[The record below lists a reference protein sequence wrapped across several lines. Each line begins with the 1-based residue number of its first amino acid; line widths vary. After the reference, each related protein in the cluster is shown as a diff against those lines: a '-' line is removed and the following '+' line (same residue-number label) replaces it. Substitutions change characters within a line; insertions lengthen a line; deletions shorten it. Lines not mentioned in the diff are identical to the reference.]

1 MGCSQIEGKRQI
13 QNASK
18 PERTRGPNSSS
29 QKGEEPRQNTLTG
42 QATVQIEVK
51 EPEMIKIS
59 IPVNQNKK
67 WEKNFAKGSLIKD
80 IVEEYK
86 KENMNDFPVD
96 NDIVWKCNNNKIDVN
111 EKVDKFLPD
120 NDNNCDMNIEYEI
133 FGLPNFTS
141 DVIVNDDLIAK
152 PFASPFEIFVFNKKE
167 RLINTITFDEKTIV
181 NNQLNLYSGFSAF
194 CNGNDTLYISGG
206 QNKMEMPLGSF
217 WSINLITKEID
228 VLHEEMEPKKF
239 HSMIFIPNNYVF
251 IVGGNTN
258 ASLYYNTV
266 TKTFENWAKLNMSHK
281 EPALAIINKRYLF
294 VFDTLKF
301 NNTNSQTTFERSD
314 LRKNPIWE
322 IITPQVEQIENNL
335 NYKQKFFGVS
345 AIDDNTVIFLGGSI
359 EHTNEVEQKVNHFE
373 YNAESNLITQTKVPL
388 MEFELREKTFYSMT
402 KNNSFIVPYFNR
414 KNPMII
420 IFNKSKSTVRTV
432 HFESENEPQTK
443 TVNEFMT
450 VNQNKRKYNFNMPKG
465 NELELSQNQPIINNE
480 IIQPSRSANQNRMM
494 INPENASILPKATIE
509 YEKIEKSNDQL
520 NKYNYNSK
528 EDVAKP
534 TLMSSRKEES
544 IVNIEKREP
553 TGQFEV
559 TEEMKQKEP
568 VIKIRGNNNK
578 ENQPKIG
585 ETYINE
591 EHQYNLPQVSFNNKK
606 MNMSNSGA
614 MIKSSIIKDNTV
626 SIMKKSKLPS
636 VNKSFIPKTNK
647 VFITKKFTSPH
658 LGDMKSSVNVGLGG
672 KKNISRITN

>member
-1 MGCSQIEGKRQI
+1 M
-13 QNASK
+13 
-18 PERTRGPNSSS
+18 
-29 QKGEEPRQNTLTG
+29 
-42 QATVQIEVK
+42 
-51 EPEMIKIS
+51 
-59 IPVNQNKK
+59 
-67 WEKNFAKGSLIKD
+67 
-80 IVEEYK
+80 
-86 KENMNDFPVD
+86 
-96 NDIVWKCNNNKIDVN
+96 
-111 EKVDKFLPD
+111 
-120 NDNNCDMNIEYEI
+120 
-133 FGLPNFTS
+133 
-141 DVIVNDDLIAK
+141 
-152 PFASPFEIFVFNKKE
+152 
-167 RLINTITFDEKTIV
+167 
-181 NNQLNLYSGFSAF
+181 
-194 CNGNDTLYISGG
+194 
-206 QNKMEMPLGSF
+206 
-217 WSINLITKEID
+217 
-228 VLHEEMEPKKF
+228 
-239 HSMIFIPNNYVF
+239 
-251 IVGGNTN
+251 
-258 ASLYYNTV
+258 
-266 TKTFENWAKLNMSHK
+266 
-281 EPALAIINKRYLF
+281 
-294 VFDTLKF
+294 FDTLKF
-301 NNTNSQTTFERSD
+301 NNTNSHTTFERSD

-443 TVNEFMT
+443 TVNECMT

-480 IIQPSRSANQNRMM
+480 IIQPSRSANQNRMI

>member
-1 MGCSQIEGKRQI
+1 M
-13 QNASK
+13 
-18 PERTRGPNSSS
+18 
-29 QKGEEPRQNTLTG
+29 
-42 QATVQIEVK
+42 
-51 EPEMIKIS
+51 
-59 IPVNQNKK
+59 
-67 WEKNFAKGSLIKD
+67 
-80 IVEEYK
+80 
-86 KENMNDFPVD
+86 
-96 NDIVWKCNNNKIDVN
+96 
-111 EKVDKFLPD
+111 
-120 NDNNCDMNIEYEI
+120 
-133 FGLPNFTS
+133 
-141 DVIVNDDLIAK
+141 NDDLIAK

-443 TVNEFMT
+443 TVNECMT

-480 IIQPSRSANQNRMM
+480 IIQPSRSANQNRMI